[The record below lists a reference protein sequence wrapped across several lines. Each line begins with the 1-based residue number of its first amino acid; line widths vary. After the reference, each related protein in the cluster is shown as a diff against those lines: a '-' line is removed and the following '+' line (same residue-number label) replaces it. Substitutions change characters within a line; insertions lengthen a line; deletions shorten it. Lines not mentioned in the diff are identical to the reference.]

1 MRAGQVRTHEG
12 GVAFAVDQWTH
23 LRRFLILGSAIGTW
37 YGAKSL
43 DDLAYWALKYLQ
55 RDGWTHADL
64 LQLAHPRAM
73 DAGRNALYRWI
84 VDGDLLPELAEAAA
98 TAHAQLAAFAE
109 LAILPEATHAP
120 PSTAGSSTRPIS
132 SPRIRS
138 WATSVTGQGHSV
150 SRSASKPV
158 VASRYSRNASPST
171 SEGFHPP
178 SPLSTVASTLPH
190 VRSTVPHVLAMRP
203 EMARP
208 QWCATNHPSS

>member
-23 LRRFLILGSAIGTW
+23 LRRFLILGSDGGTW

-43 DDLAYWALKYLQ
+43 DDLAYRALKYLQ

-64 LQLAHPRAM
+64 PRLAHPRAM
-73 DAGRNALYRWI
+73 DAGRNVLYRWI
-84 VDGDLLPELAEAAA
+84 AYGDLLPELAEAAA
-98 TAHAQLAAFAE
+98 TAHAQLASFAE

-132 SPRIRS
+132 SPCIRS
-138 WATSVTGQGHSV
+138 WATSVTGQGPSV
-150 SRSASKPV
+150 SRSASKP

-171 SEGFHPP
+171 SEGFHQPSPP
-178 SPLSTVASTLPH
+178 STAASTLPLA
-190 VRSTVPHVLAMRP
+190 RSTVTHVLAMRS